1 MQDCRL
7 TTTLGAPREHQSLR
21 NPALLTALLAMGA
34 LCASLPAVST
44 QDPEPATPAPQ
55 PAATDGQPAD
65 RGLVS
70 DIELYFTAPLRW
82 SATDWAWFGGVVVAI
97 GAAHHYD
104 TQVRSHFLTPGQ
116 TVNSDDVQDAIPA
129 AGVFVATWAYAN
141 LIDEDAGRS
150 EAWAML
156 EATALSGVT
165 AYAIK
170 YAAGREGP
178 DETSDPN
185 EWGKGGGGSF
195 PSLHSTAA
203 FAVGTVLAESGND
216 EFRWLRRILGYGL
229 GVFTSYE
236 RLKHDQHWLSDTV
249 AGAALGAASA
259 HFTMDRVYHG
269 HEESN
274 LSIVPI
280 QGGAMLAYRFSLP

>member
-1 MQDCRL
+1 MVIIAMA
-7 TTTLGAPREHQSLR
+7 TLG
-21 NPALLTALLAMGA
+21 
-34 LCASLPAVST
+34 VSSWAAT
-44 QDPEPATPAPQ
+44 VADPEPTAPAPQ
-55 PAATDGQPAD
+55 STATDEQQAD

-70 DIELYFTAPLRW
+70 DVKLYFTAPLRW
-82 SATDWAWFGGVVVAI
+82 NATDWAWLGGALAAI

-104 TQVRSHFLTPGQ
+104 TQVRNHFFTPGQ
-116 TVNSDDVQDAIPA
+116 TVNSDDVQDALPA

-141 LIDEDAGRS
+141 LIDDDAGRR

-165 AYAIK
+165 AYAIR

-178 DETSDPN
+178 ADTSDPN

-203 FAVGTVLAESGND
+203 FAIGTVLAESGND
-216 EFRWLRRILGYGL
+216 EFRWVRRFLGYGL

-236 RLKHDQHWLSDTV
+236 RLKHNQHWLSDTV

-269 HEESN
+269 HQESN

-280 QGGAMLAYRFSLP
+280 QGGAMLTYRVSLP